1 MGYVPLT
8 LYIPEFLLPALL
20 PVEVL
25 NWAKVGSLTVLG
37 EVRDSSVLVNKCH
50 DCNLSHLTTFV
61 YGRGNM

>member
-25 NWAKVGSLTVLG
+25 NWAEVGSLSWERSG
-37 EVRDSSVLVNKCH
+37 I
-50 DCNLSHLTTFV
+50 HLCL
-61 YGRGNM
+61 